1 MGVVTILLLVL
12 LLLVLAA
19 GVTAAVVDLSKIG
32 SRAFER
38 RRALRACRRGWD
50 WVAFERELAS
60 YASHRGGPPAARQRR
75 R

>member
-1 MGVVTILLLVL
+1 VTILLLVV

-32 SRAFER
+32 SRAFDR

-50 WVAFERELAS
+50 WAAFERELAS
-60 YASHRGGPPAARQRR
+60 YASQRGGQPPAGQPRS
-75 R
+75 